1 MLSTGAL
8 IDLAGWIGAV
18 LLLAA
23 YALVSNRTLAGDSM
37 RFQLLN
43 LSGGLLLAVNSAY
56 HGALPSVAVN
66 AVWIVIG
73 LAALLRARRARTQG
87 GASAPGP

>member
-1 MLSTGAL
+1 MPSTTL
-8 IDLAGWIGAV
+8 IIDLAGWIGAA
-18 LLLAA
+18 LLLLA
-23 YALVSNRTLAGDSM
+23 YALVSNRALAGDSV

-43 LSGGLLLAVNSAY
+43 LSGGVLLAANSAY

-73 LAALLRARRARTQG
+73 LAALLRARRQRT
-87 GASAPGP
+87 

>member
-1 MLSTGAL
+1 MPSTAAI
-8 IDLAGWIGAV
+8 IDILGWIGAA
-18 LLLAA
+18 LLLLA
-23 YALVSNRTLAGDSM
+23 YALVSSRKLAGDSV

-43 LSGGLLLAVNSAY
+43 LNGGVLLAANSAY

-73 LAALLRARRARTQG
+73 LAALYHARRQRARRPT
-87 GASAPGP
+87 

>member
-1 MLSTGAL
+1 MMIDVMGWVGA
-8 IDLAGWIGAV
+8 I
-18 LLLAA
+18 LLLLA
-23 YALVSNRTLAGDSM
+23 YALVSSRKLAGDSV

-43 LSGGLLLAVNSAY
+43 LSGGVLLATNSAY

-73 LAALLRARRARTQG
+73 LTALLRARRG
-87 GASAPGP
+87 

>member
-1 MLSTGAL
+1 ML
-8 IDLAGWIGAV
+8 IDILGWIGAI
-18 LLLAA
+18 LLLLA
-23 YALVSNRTLAGDSM
+23 YALVSNRKLAGDSV

-43 LSGGLLLAVNSAY
+43 LSGGLLLAANSAY

-73 LAALLRARRARTQG
+73 MVALLRARRQRI
-87 GASAPGP
+87 

>member
-1 MLSTGAL
+1 MPPTSTI
-8 IDLAGWIGAV
+8 IDLMGWIGAV
-18 LLLAA
+18 LLLLA
-23 YALVSNRTLAGDSM
+23 YALVSSGRLAGDSV

-43 LSGGLLLAVNSAY
+43 LSGGLLLAANSAY

-73 LAALLRARRARTQG
+73 LAALLRARRQVRAR
-87 GASAPGP
+87 

>member
-1 MLSTGAL
+1 MPPTSTI
-8 IDLAGWIGAV
+8 IDILGWTGAV
-18 LLLAA
+18 LLLLAI
-23 YALVSNRTLAGDSM
+23 ALVANRRLAGDSV

-43 LSGGLLLAVNSAY
+43 LSGGLLLAINSGY

-73 LAALLRARRARTQG
+73 LAALLRARRART
-87 GASAPGP
+87 

>member
-1 MLSTGAL
+1 MPQTSTI
-8 IDLAGWIGAV
+8 IDIMGWVGAV
-18 LLLAA
+18 LLLLA
-23 YALVSNRTLAGDSM
+23 YALVSNRKLAGDSA

-43 LSGGLLLAVNSAY
+43 LSGGLLLAVNSGY

-73 LAALLRARRARTQG
+73 LVALLSARRQRA
-87 GASAPGP
+87 

>member
-1 MLSTGAL
+1 MPPTSTI
-8 IDLAGWIGAV
+8 IDLTGWVGAV
-18 LLLAA
+18 LLLLA
-23 YALVSNRTLAGDSM
+23 YALVSSRKLAGDSV

-43 LSGGLLLAVNSAY
+43 LSGGLLLAANSAY

-73 LAALLRARRARTQG
+73 VVALLRARRQRT
-87 GASAPGP
+87 

>member
-1 MLSTGAL
+1 MQLSPTF
-8 IDLAGWIGAV
+8 IDMAGWAGAAL
-18 LLLAA
+18 LLLA
-23 YALVSNRTLAGDSM
+23 YGLVSNRRLAGDSA

-43 LSGGLLLAVNSAY
+43 LSGGVLLAANSAY

-73 LAALLRARRARTQG
+73 LTALLRARRG
-87 GASAPGP
+87 G

>member
-1 MLSTGAL
+1 MPSTTL
-8 IDLAGWIGAV
+8 FIDLAGWTGAA
-18 LLLAA
+18 LLLLA
-23 YALVSNRTLAGDSM
+23 YALVSNRVLAGDSV

-43 LSGGLLLAVNSAY
+43 LSGGLLLAANSAY

-73 LAALLRARRARTQG
+73 LHALLRARRRRA
-87 GASAPGP
+87 

>member
-1 MLSTGAL
+1 MPPTSTI
-8 IDLAGWIGAV
+8 IDLMGWIGAV
-18 LLLAA
+18 LLLLA
-23 YALVSNRTLAGDSM
+23 YALVSSRRLAGDSV

-43 LSGGLLLAVNSAY
+43 LSGGLLLAANSAY

-73 LAALLRARRARTQG
+73 LAALLRARRQVRAR
-87 GASAPGP
+87 

>member
-1 MLSTGAL
+1 MSPPSTV
-8 IDLAGWIGAV
+8 IDILGWIGAA
-18 LLLAA
+18 LLLLA
-23 YALVSNRTLAGDSM
+23 YALVSNRKLTGDSM

-43 LSGGLLLAVNSAY
+43 LSGGLMLAINSGY

-73 LAALLRARRARTQG
+73 LATLLRARRQRA
-87 GASAPGP
+87 

>member
-1 MLSTGAL
+1 M
-8 IDLAGWIGAV
+8 
-18 LLLAA
+18 LLLA
-23 YALVSNRTLAGDSM
+23 YALVSNRKLAGDSV

-43 LSGGLLLAVNSAY
+43 LSGGLLLAANSAY

-73 LAALLRARRARTQG
+73 LAALLRARRHACRL
-87 GASAPGP
+87 APVRRPH

>member
-1 MLSTGAL
+1 MKFTASMLPTSTL
-8 IDLAGWIGAV
+8 IDLMGWVGAV

-23 YALVSNRTLAGDSM
+23 YALVSSRRLAGDSV

-43 LSGGLLLAVNSAY
+43 LGGGVLLAANSAY

-73 LAALLRARRARTQG
+73 LAALLRARRRFKPAD
-87 GASAPGP
+87 

>member
-1 MLSTGAL
+1 MQLSLML
-8 IDLAGWIGAV
+8 IDILGWIGAI
-18 LLLAA
+18 LLLLA
-23 YALVSNRTLAGDSM
+23 YALVSNRKLAGDSV

-43 LSGGLLLAVNSAY
+43 LSGGLLLAANSAY

-73 LAALLRARRARTQG
+73 LAALLRARRQRI
-87 GASAPGP
+87 